1 MRLLKGIL
9 VLFLFVLLAYIFQM
23 NTILWFVKNGLRV
36 AAIAIVIVF
45 QPELRRA
52 LEKIGEKNIFKSMLP
67 FDRSLDE
74 IDINKN
80 NKIISACQKMKEAKT
95 GALIVIEKKTN
106 LKEYIDT
113 GIKIDSYISEEIL
126 INIFEHNT
134 PLHDGAVII
143 RNNRI
148 AAATCILPISES
160 NVISKSFG
168 TRHRAALGLS
178 EVSDAIIIIVS
189 EETGEISLALD
200 SKFIES
206 VNESELFRVLNNTK
220 EKE

>member
-9 VLFLFVLLAYIFQM
+9 VLSGFVLLAYIFQM
-23 NTILWFVKNGLRV
+23 NTILWLVKNGLRV
-36 AAIAIVIVF
+36 AAIAIVVVF

-52 LEKIGEKNIFKSMLP
+52 LEKIGEKEIFKSILP

-80 NKIISACQKMKEAKT
+80 NKIISACLKMKEAKT
-95 GALIVIEKKTN
+95 GALIVIERKTN

-148 AAATCILPISES
+148 AAASCILPISES
-160 NVISKSFG
+160 NEISKSFG
-168 TRHRAALGLS
+168 TRHRAGLGLS

-189 EETGEISLALD
+189 EETGEISIALD

-206 VNESELFRVLNNTK
+206 INESELFKVLSGIK

>member
-9 VLFLFVLLAYIFQM
+9 VLSGFVLLAYIFQM
-23 NTILWFVKNGLRV
+23 NTILWLVKNGLRV
-36 AAIAIVIVF
+36 AAIAIVVVF

-52 LEKIGEKNIFKSMLP
+52 LEKIGEKEIFKSILP

-80 NKIISACQKMKEAKT
+80 NKIISACLKMKEAKT
-95 GALIVIEKKTN
+95 GALIVIERKTN

-143 RNNRI
+143 RNNRRRN
-148 AAATCILPISES
+148 S
-160 NVISKSFG
+160 
-168 TRHRAALGLS
+168 R
-178 EVSDAIIIIVS
+178 II
-189 EETGEISLALD
+189 
-200 SKFIES
+200 
-206 VNESELFRVLNNTK
+206 
-220 EKE
+220 